1 MIEFEMI
8 TEITLTLIALTL
20 SIIISTGS
28 LAWGYAGVGLEN
40 AARWMIIFG
49 ALWLFAY
56 WQRWKWFS
64 ALGLFLSMLFAMVG
78 LWLRFPI
85 GWLFSSAIFALV
97 AWDMTELRT
106 KLHFLIPREDGK
118 GIERRHVARVSL
130 LALGGLIVE
139 SIFILWWRQWT
150 SEWGNFLL
158 GIFLLGLTQ
167 IIAWF
172 GK

>member
-1 MIEFEMI
+1 MS
-8 TEITLTLIALTL
+8 LIALVL

-28 LAWGYAGVGLEN
+28 LAWGYASVGLV
-40 AARWMIIFG
+40 AFARWIIIFG
-49 ALWLFAY
+49 VLWLFAY

-64 ALGLFLSMLFAMVG
+64 AIGLFLSILFAMVG

-97 AWDMTELRT
+97 AWDMTGLRI
-106 KLHFLIPREDGK
+106 KLHFLTPREDAK

-130 LALGGLIVE
+130 LALGGLFVA
-139 SIFILWWRQWT
+139 SFFILWWRQWT

-158 GIFLLGLTQ
+158 GVILVGLIQ

-172 GK
+172 RK